1 MFRTLRKINF
11 DVFWNK
17 TKIIEKVNPVIFFF
31 VMFIGD
37 LLSKKAS
44 GDILFVN
51 DVYNSFSLSV
61 NARQR
66 LISYIVA

>member
-1 MFRTLRKINF
+1 
-11 DVFWNK
+11 
-17 TKIIEKVNPVIFFF
+17 
-31 VMFIGD
+31 MFIGD